1 MHFITITP
9 HNWLTY
15 PIGLI
20 NICVSESAKA
30 HKKLAIIDYDTNNAI
45 IEFFSGKTNV
55 CKAWNGMEENLDNLD
70 QKS

>member
-1 MHFITITP
+1 MKSQDSLISFIQQSKLTSKYEYQKAQRLTKKIT
-9 HNWLTY
+9 
-15 PIGLI
+15 
-20 NICVSESAKA
+20 
-30 HKKLAIIDYDTNNAI
+30 IIDYDTNNAI